1 MDSSM
6 VVECPLD
13 ILMRYFYRVQDRAW
27 RMPYPLALDWIW
39 RHDEAERTVW
49 VDRYRN
55 SQETLGEVIK
65 HCLITREAMWEIPL
79 PVSRPPRPEADK
91 PPGATPKRK
100 PQKPAGGGGGKTP
113 KGADAPNAE
122 TLRDGSR
129 LCRSFTPAI
138 AQGRIVLTS
147 ASAARSSM
155 VAACA
160 APNMQLRITVE
171 THRPPRSRPRGAGP
185 VGRQSTDLPQHWTY
199 SLENMHQ

>member
-13 ILMRYFYRVQDRAW
+13 ILMRYSYRVQDRAW
-27 RMPYPLALDWIW
+27 RMPYSVALDWIW

-49 VDRYRN
+49 ADCYRN

-65 HCLITREAMWEIPL
+65 HCLVTREAMWEIPL

-100 PQKPAGGGGGKTP
+100 PQKPAGGGDGKTP

-129 LCRSFTPAI
+129 LCRSFNAGNCTRKNCAYKR
-138 AQGRIVLTS
+138 QCSKVLNGSRVCGGTH
-147 ASAARSSM
+147 AAK
-155 VAACA
+155 
-160 APNMQLRITVE
+160 E
-171 THRPPRSRPRGAGP
+171 HR
-185 VGRQSTDLPQHWTY
+185 
-199 SLENMHQ
+199 